1 MLETRTEPEREDGG
15 KRARLF
21 EDIFIILCIL
31 SLWPAILS
39 WRHPFFEYL
48 LYVALIGLVVIFFR
62 RLKRFRQTRDELDG

>member
-1 MLETRTEPEREDGG
+1 MYETRPEPEREDSE
-15 KRARLF
+15 KRAKLF

-48 LYVALIGLVVIFFR
+48 LYVALIGLVVIFLR
-62 RLKRFRQTRDELDG
+62 RLKRFRQARDELEG

>member
-1 MLETRTEPEREDGG
+1 MHESRPEPEREGSE

-48 LYVALIGLVVIFFR
+48 LYVALTGLVVIFFR
-62 RLKRFRQTRDELDG
+62 RLRRFRQARDELNG